1 METGARSLFF
11 PLLAF
16 QKKQAPLVLS
26 KDKRGSFTNKTNRT
40 KPYLWVLNMEP
51 IITEH
56 PQFFTATILEW
67 KRLLKPDKYK
77 DIIISSLQFL
87 VENNRAKVNAFVIMD
102 NHIHLIWQMMAG
114 IKPEAVQRDFM
125 KYTAQ
130 KIKQD
135 LIKNHPAVLAHFKVD
150 AKDREYQF
158 WERNALSVEL
168 NTFEILKQKLDYIHY
183 NPVMAGLCNLPEEYK
198 YSTARFYETGIND
211 WGFVNHYA
219 E

>member
-1 METGARSLFF
+1 MNKALSL
-11 PLLAF
+11 
-16 QKKQAPLVLS
+16 
-26 KDKRGSFTNKTNRT
+26 N
-40 KPYLWVLNMEP
+40 LNMP
-51 IITEH
+51 ATITEA

-67 KRLLKPDKYK
+67 KRLLKPEKYK
-77 DIIISSLQFL
+77 DIITSSLRFL
-87 VENNRAKVNAFVIMD
+87 VENNRVKVNAFVIMD

-125 KYTAQ
+125 KFTAQ

-135 LIKNHPAVLAHFKVD
+135 LIKNHPAVLAHFKVN

-168 NTFEILKQKLDYIHY
+168 NTLELLKQKLEYIHY
-183 NPVMAGLCNLPEEYK
+183 NPVIAGICNLPEEYK
-198 YSTARFYETGIND
+198 YSTAKFYETGVND
-211 WGFVNHYA
+211 WGFVTHYT